1 MSSIPVA
8 RLNDTCSG
16 HHGFHPTKIISG
28 SSNVIANNLPVA
40 RQGDE
45 VLKHKRPNSPYHNRY
60 ISGCSTTTIVNSRG
74 VARIGD
80 AVDCGGLVVDY
91 QKAIG
96 NACLL
101 HDIGHPSFGPV
112 PSCFP

>member
-8 RLNDTCSG
+8 RLNDTCGG

-45 VLKHKRPNSPYHNRY
+45 VLKHKRPNSPYHNRH
-60 ISGCSTTTIVNSRG
+60 ISGCSTVTIVNSRG

-80 AVDCGGLVVDY
+80 AIDCGGLVV
-91 QKAIG
+91 QGSG
-96 NACLL
+96 NV
-101 HDIGHPSFGPV
+101 GKG
-112 PSCFP
+112 